1 MTTIMINRITDN
13 WLQSTDNLIPPR
25 IESPVDRAYKL
36 GLAILTHV
44 FGVDWRDANIFHAR
58 KGFLKNVT
66 DANTPLE
73 REIHKVR
80 IVLLAEMILNLQ
92 DVPGF
97 NACVSQMLNRD
108 LIESTYAELE
118 IARLLYTQSTVSF
131 EFRKPVGVKKD
142 DYDLTITYDDGV
154 VCCAETKCK
163 AEETEITLDTI
174 EHSFAKARRQMPS
187 ATPGIIFVKVP
198 RFWLEDENFAFDM
211 ARLANEYFE
220 KADKVVSIK
229 YYTASI
235 LLRQEPQGETTREV
249 IAYQEHSNPNHRFA
263 ELSQKDWRIF
273 PEDPSVAPP
282 DRTSFNG
289 MPPHWRRLFFYPND
303 RHPAARFG
311 LSPIALSLI
320 GPPWH
325 SVGRN
330 T

>member
-1 MTTIMINRITDN
+1 MTTMIINRITDN

-73 REIHKVR
+73 REIHKMR

-187 ATPGIIFVKVP
+187 AAPGIIFVKVP
-198 RFWLEDENFAFDM
+198 GSGWKTRISRSIWRGWQTSISRKPTKSFQSNTTRPVSCCVRSRKGK
-211 ARLANEYFE
+211 RLA
-220 KADKVVSIK
+220 K
-229 YYTASI
+229 
-235 LLRQEPQGETTREV
+235 
-249 IAYQEHSNPNHRFA
+249 
-263 ELSQKDWRIF
+263 
-273 PEDPSVAPP
+273 
-282 DRTSFNG
+282 
-289 MPPHWRRLFFYPND
+289 
-303 RHPAARFG
+303 
-311 LSPIALSLI
+311 
-320 GPPWH
+320 
-325 SVGRN
+325 
-330 T
+330 